1 MPSGKAEIEGLMSDL
16 ERLIERAASLGLN
29 TASYLLKMTLLELR
43 LADCGDDEARAIL
56 AGNAPI
62 PVKFR
67 FQRSAMRRRR

>member
-1 MPSGKAEIEGLMSDL
+1 MLSGKAEIEGLMSDL

-29 TASYLLKMTLLELR
+29 TATYLLKMTLLELR
-43 LADCGDDEARAIL
+43 LADCGDGEAQAIL

-67 FQRSAMRRRR
+67 PQRSAVRRRH

>member
-29 TASYLLKMTLLELR
+29 TASYLLKMTLLELQ
-43 LADCGDDEARAIL
+43 LADCGDDEAQAIL

-62 PVKFR
+62 PAKFR
-67 FQRSAMRRRR
+67 VPRSAVRRRR